1 MEEELEEQEED
12 IWIKIFS
19 SASSFKQY
27 RDFNYFNCQPIFN
40 SVFSTN
46 NLSRTKDTANMINL
60 DDNKVIP
67 QEVLNKT
74 KDKAIE
80 RQICQVSSLD

>member
-1 MEEELEEQEED
+1 
-12 IWIKIFS
+12 
-19 SASSFKQY
+19 
-27 RDFNYFNCQPIFN
+27 
-40 SVFSTN
+40 
-46 NLSRTKDTANMINL
+46 MINL